1 MAFDRIIS
9 INGEHPEWNTGNY
22 FHELSRRLFGEQYY
36 NLDIEERYILA
47 MYKDTIGSITK
58 ARYGAGHSRK
68 EYKYSF
74 GNGEAYANAVAAWLR
89 KDQVFQV
96 DFPNIW
102 NYIDKQ
108 MRGAK

>member
-58 ARYGAGHSRK
+58 ARYGAGHSKK
-68 EYKYSF
+68 EYEHSF
-74 GNGEAYANAVAAWLR
+74 ENGETYANAVAAWLQ
-89 KDQVFQV
+89 KDQVLQV
-96 DFPNIW
+96 DFQAPGTILIN
-102 NYIDKQ
+102 K
-108 MRGAK
+108 